1 MCCYYDRREDTD
13 AQQCG
18 RPVLFSENGKPRRE
32 ALELA
37 RVWVS
42 IFKQLGL
49 TPKKPIQI
57 RKSEDSDKLAAV
69 DAQPVGEPE

>member
-1 MCCYYDRREDTD
+1 MTEANTLQLSSFAVPY
-13 AQQCG
+13 
-18 RPVLFSENGKPRRE
+18 FSVKTVKPRRE

-49 TPKKPIQI
+49 TPRKPIQI
-57 RKSEDSDKLAAV
+57 RKCEDSDKLAAV
-69 DAQPVGEPE
+69 ETQPVAEP